1 VPSLR
6 RNITANFAGKLW
18 ATALGLVFPPIY
30 ARLLGIESYG
40 LVGVWSSLTAVLG
53 ILDLGLSTTLTREL
67 ARYSTDDDESSH
79 REMRNAVRTIEVVFW
94 AVGAVAG
101 GGIVILAPFVAQHWV
116 NAQHI
121 SSDLVARSI
130 RVMGIAFALQW
141 PMGVYN
147 GGLLGL
153 QKQVAANII
162 QVAFTT
168 IRVLGAAVLVWK
180 ISAAI
185 DVFFVW
191 QAAVMATQTLVTKV
205 ALAKSLPGSERAG
218 TFQLELLARNWR
230 FSTGMFFIS
239 ISSIALTQTDKII
252 VSKLLPL
259 AQFGYYTL
267 AWAVGGALTN
277 FTNPVFV
284 AVFPR
289 LTQIAKKNQPEELS
303 RVYHASCQI
312 ISVVLLPAA
321 AVLSLFSREV
331 LTAWSGDPRLV
342 AEASNVVAVVA
353 IGTALNGLM
362 NIPYALTLAFGWTRL
377 NAVANLIAVLLMA
390 PMEYWLTKSYGL
402 TGAAIGWLALNFG
415 YVAILMPII
424 HRRLLRGEVWR
435 WYLVDVGLPLAGL
448 ATVVLPFRW
457 LIDWPGGRFMA
468 CVYLAGIGIVAVA
481 AAAIAAPASRER
493 GLALLGRWY
502 AFRRTT

>member
-53 ILDLGLSTTLTREL
+53 ILDLGLSTTLTREM
-67 ARYSTDDDESSH
+67 ARYSTDHDESSH
-79 REMRNAVRTIEVVFW
+79 REMRDTVRTIEVVFW
-94 AVGAVAG
+94 AVGTVAG
-101 GGIVILAPFVAQHWV
+101 AGIVVLAPLVAHHWV

-153 QKQVAANII
+153 QKQVTANVI

-168 IRVLGAAVLVWK
+168 IRVLGAAILVWK
-180 ISAAI
+180 ISSAI

-191 QAAVMATQTLVTKV
+191 QAAVMAAQTLVTRV
-205 ALAKSLPGSERAG
+205 ALATSLPGRESAG
-218 TFQLELLARNWR
+218 TFQWELLVRNWR

-239 ISSIALTQTDKII
+239 ILAIALTQTDKLI

-267 AWAVGGALTN
+267 AWAVGGALAN
-277 FTNPVFV
+277 LTNPVFV

-289 LTQIAKKNQPEELS
+289 LTQIAKKNEPEELS
-303 RVYHASCQI
+303 RVYHTSCQI

-321 AVLSLFSREV
+321 AVLALFSREV
-331 LTAWSGDPRLV
+331 LTAWSGDPRLI
-342 AEASNVVAVVA
+342 AEASHVVAIVA
-353 IGTALNGLM
+353 IGTACNGLM
-362 NIPYALTLAFGWTRL
+362 NIPYALMLAFAWTRL
-377 NAVANLIAVLLMA
+377 NAVANLIAILLLA

-402 TGAAIGWLALNFG
+402 TGAATGWLTLNAS
-415 YVAILMPII
+415 YVVILMPII
-424 HRRLLRGEVWR
+424 HRRLLRGELWR
-435 WYLVDVGLPLAGL
+435 WYLVDVGLPLAGI
-448 ATVVLPFRW
+448 ATVVLPIRW
-457 LIDWPGGRFMA
+457 LVDWPGGRFAA
-468 CVYLAGIGIVAVA
+468 CAYLAGIGIVAVA
-481 AAAIAAPASRER
+481 AAAMAAPASRER
-493 GLALLGRWY
+493 GLALIGRWR
-502 AFRRTT
+502 ALLRTA